1 MFVVNPGSQFV
12 LRVLTD
18 KEHYY
23 PVRRLFRLA
32 LNAGPETLELMSA
45 DTLFSVGLKEVP
57 SFAFQEETLGAGPTL
72 VVALA
77 RDLADAKPE
86 DVAAAVYGWGV
97 GLVFQTDGALD
108 RLTLPLP
115 VSHLRPTSMAPDI
128 FASDAWLYVNNHD
141 AVKIDFRQLT
151 PKIQDAIAELSAK
164 TPLKTGD
171 VLILTEA
178 NQTVVVKAGDTL
190 RAGVTGVGMLSV
202 QLSKK

>member
-23 PVRRLFRLA
+23 PVRRLFQMSLTE
-32 LNAGPETLELMSA
+32 GPETLELKSA

-57 SFAFQEETLGAGPTL
+57 HLAFKAQMQGVSPAL

-77 RDLADAKPE
+77 HELVEAKPE
-86 DVAAAVYGWGV
+86 DVDSAVYGWGV
-97 GLVFQTDGALD
+97 GLGFQTDCAFD
-108 RLTLPLP
+108 FLTLPIP
-115 VSHLRPTSMAPDI
+115 VSHLRPVLMAPDI

-141 AVKIDFRQLT
+141 AVKLDFKQLT
-151 PKIQDAIAELSAK
+151 PKIHETIAELSAK

-171 VLILTEA
+171 VLILSA
-178 NQTVVVKAGDTL
+178 PADAVVVKTGDML

-202 QLSKK
+202 QL